1 MAKISIIV
9 PVYNT
14 ARYLE
19 TCLTSLKFQ
28 TFSDIEVLLIN
39 DGSTDE
45 SEEMHFAKQI
55 TVSFCSRRVTE
66 GFVAQETLDY
76 KEPMATS

>member
-45 SEEMHFAKQI
+45 SEEICTA
-55 TVSFCSRRVTE
+55 FCK
-66 GFVAQETLDY
+66 A
-76 KEPMATS
+76 EPMATS